1 MKTLCIIQARM
12 GSKRFRGKALKKLT
26 NLMVIEWVLKRVK
39 KSKHINKIVLATT
52 KLNEDLKLIK
62 IAKKNKIAY
71 FRGNNKDVLKR
82 FYNAA
87 QKYNPKFVVRV
98 CADNPFIDPLMLDKL
113 VQSFKPKNYDYGFNH
128 QSKLENHCADGFG
141 AEIFSFN
148 LLKKLNTLVV
158 KPSLREH
165 VTLYIWRNQ
174 NKFKIQSVYPS
185 KKLLFPNLKFDINT
199 EKDFQRIKKFIQL
212 KKIKLN
218 SRAEKIVSL
227 YLNN

>member
-52 KLNEDLKLIK
+52 KLKEDLKLIK

-71 FRGNNKDVLKR
+71 YRGNNKDVLKR

-113 VQSFKPKNYDYGFNH
+113 VQSL
-128 QSKLENHCADGFG
+128 S
-141 AEIFSFN
+141 
-148 LLKKLNTLVV
+148 
-158 KPSLREH
+158 
-165 VTLYIWRNQ
+165 Q
-174 NKFKIQSVYPS
+174 NMTMVLITKV
-185 KKLLFPNLKFDINT
+185 NLKI
-199 EKDFQRIKKFIQL
+199 
-212 KKIKLN
+212 
-218 SRAEKIVSL
+218 IVLMALVQKSSAL
-227 YLNN
+227 IY